1 MMARTKMN
9 ICMAVLFVLIA
20 VAPAHAVLTSTFYDN
35 TCPFVQGI
43 VRRVVARAI
52 ANETRMGASLLR
64 LHFHDCFVNGCDGS
78 VLLDDTDTLTGEKT
92 ATPNLDSLR
101 GFDVVDTIKAMV
113 EAACPNTVSCADILA
128 IAARDSVFQLGG
140 PSWSV
145 LLGRRDS
152 LTASKEDANT
162 FLPSP
167 FSDVAALRA
176 NFAAVGLTTDE
187 DLVALSGGHT
197 FGKSRCSAFS
207 PRIGGD
213 PPDTTIDPD
222 YNATLN
228 SICAAGANT
237 TVDLDQ
243 TTPTAFD
250 SGYYSNLLINR
261 GLLSSDQALES
272 EGGSTADLVS
282 LYAST
287 QSSFFT
293 AFGNSM
299 INMGNISPL
308 EGTDG
313 EIRVNCRVVN
323 PTVATM

>member
-1 MMARTKMN
+1 MN
-9 ICMAVLFVLIA
+9 ICMPVLFVLIA
-20 VAPAHAVLTSTFYDN
+20 AAPAHAALTSNFYEN
-35 TCPFVQGI
+35 TCPSVQRI
-43 VRRVVARAI
+43 VQQIVAGAI

-78 VLLDDTDTLTGEKT
+78 VLLDDTATLIGEKT

-101 GFDVVDTIKAMV
+101 GFDVVDTIKASV

-152 LTASKEDANT
+152 LTASKENANT

-167 FSDVAALRA
+167 FSDVATLRDK
-176 NFAAVGLTTDE
+176 FAAVGLTTDE
-187 DLVALSGGHT
+187 DLVSLSGGHT
-197 FGKSRCSAFS
+197 FGKARCGAFS

-222 YNATLN
+222 FNSTLN

-243 TTPTAFD
+243 TTPTTFD
-250 SGYYSNLLINR
+250 GGYYSNLLINR

-293 AFGNSM
+293 AFVNSM
-299 INMGNISPL
+299 INMGDISPL

-323 PTVATM
+323 PTVAAM